1 VFVFISNVK
10 FSFSFWI
17 TPKDPSKGVAG
28 RVLIFIRFFSGIK
41 DFEFGASF
49 ENQFAVEL
57 LKKMEISRLHARNN
71 LAYAQNLVNKYKT
84 RLAKI
89 SKEMSVAD
97 AKIDAQVETINK
109 SDENVVDKP
118 KNVVKIETPALPAQP
133 ESIVCQTK

>member
-1 VFVFISNVK
+1 MQEE
-10 FSFSFWI
+10 FWFL
-17 TPKDPSKGVAG
+17 DV
-28 RVLIFIRFFSGIK
+28 FFSGIK

-49 ENQFAVEL
+49 DNQFVVEL

-109 SDENVVDKP
+109 SDENIVDKP

-133 ESIVCQTK
+133 ESIVCQTKWRINVKTWQLYF

>member
-1 VFVFISNVK
+1 MQEE
-10 FSFSFWI
+10 FWFL
-17 TPKDPSKGVAG
+17 DV
-28 RVLIFIRFFSGIK
+28 FFSGIK

-49 ENQFAVEL
+49 DNQFVVEL

-109 SDENVVDKP
+109 SYENIVDKP
-118 KNVVKIETPALPAQP
+118 KNVKIETPALPAQP
-133 ESIVCQTK
+133 ESIVCQTKWRINVKTWQLYF